1 MQIVA
6 AEYVDGYVYMATMGG
21 DLYVAPHGEWESYEL
36 ISHYF
41 QYTDEDEIDDMA
53 FNYAD
58 KKLYALDKSN
68 RLYTI
73 DLYSGEMEQV
83 ASITIVNPRNNS
95 DSYRKLTMLTIDDDG
110 NFYVVNSGGTGYT
123 FLYRFTERDIVDGKI
138 EDMTPVVNDAN
149 NRIGFYGTY
158 GSLAWDHDKNVLYM
172 IGSSSVLSSSASI
185 CITIDTQTGKGTR
198 TNTTQANGQDVT
210 RYGSRVQN
218 TIYGL
223 YIVPAKTSIIHP
235 ATDSSGIT
243 LDRTVVEGLID
254 TEFTLHEKVAPWNLD
269 DKTVTWTT
277 SNEAVATVDQN
288 GKVTMLSSGE
298 AVITATTN
306 AEPNLTADCV
316 VRVKKLDPVSLSA
329 LVYDRDENPLLGRF
343 YADNRLR
350 GRLPARRPQNS

>member
-1 MQIVA
+1 
-6 AEYVDGYVYMATMGG
+6 
-21 DLYVAPHGEWESYEL
+21 
-36 ISHYF
+36 
-41 QYTDEDEIDDMA
+41 
-53 FNYAD
+53 
-58 KKLYALDKSN
+58 
-68 RLYTI
+68 
-73 DLYSGEMEQV
+73 MEQV

-158 GSLAWDHDKNVLYM
+158 GSLAWDHDKDVLYM

-243 LDRTVVEGLID
+243 W
-254 TEFTLHEKVAPWNLD
+254 TERWWRA
-269 DKTVTWTT
+269 
-277 SNEAVATVDQN
+277 
-288 GKVTMLSSGE
+288 
-298 AVITATTN
+298 
-306 AEPNLTADCV
+306 
-316 VRVKKLDPVSLSA
+316 
-329 LVYDRDENPLLGRF
+329 
-343 YADNRLR
+343 
-350 GRLPARRPQNS
+350 